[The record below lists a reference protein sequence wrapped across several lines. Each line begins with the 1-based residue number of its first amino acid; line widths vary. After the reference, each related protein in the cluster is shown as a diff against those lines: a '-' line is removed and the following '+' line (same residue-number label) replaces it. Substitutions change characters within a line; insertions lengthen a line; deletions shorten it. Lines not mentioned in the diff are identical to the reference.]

1 MVSMDVRD
9 QEPDAASAQPP
20 ARKRRRGGTERRPF
34 WLLAPTTILLA
45 LIVIVPLGLAI
56 WVSLLDLNQY
66 TLRQWLGAP
75 FVGIANYT
83 EAITGGALG
92 SSALHSLWI
101 SVAFSVLTTAIALPL
116 GLLAALTV
124 NAPFRG
130 RGLVRSLYLI
140 PYVLPSFVTAL
151 LWRLMFLDKGLA
163 HRVLSDVG
171 IGNANTYWLLGGHS
185 FWALVI
191 TDVWASWAFIYILA
205 LAGLQTIPTELYEA
219 ADVDGTNWIQKLRH
233 IAIPNLRGVLGL
245 GLLLS
250 MINHFNNFTL
260 PYVMFGTPP
269 PTDVTVLPVNVY
281 ITSFQ
286 IFRFGLGATM
296 SIITLV
302 VMLVPGYIYFRALKL
317 GASAGEA

>member
-1 MVSMDVRD
+1 MARTDVTTSTIRT
-9 QEPDAASAQPP
+9 PSAPP
-20 ARKRRRGGTERRPF
+20 VKRKGHRGGPERRPF
-34 WLLAPTTILLA
+34 WLLAPTTILL
-45 LIVIVPLGLAI
+45 IVIVAIPLALAV
-56 WVSLLDLNQY
+56 WVSLLDLNQF
-66 TLRQWLGAP
+66 TLRKWLRAP
-75 FVGIANYT
+75 FAGIANYT
-83 EAITGGALG
+83 EALTSTGLS

-130 RGLVRSLYLI
+130 RALVRSLYLI

-151 LWRLMFLDKGLA
+151 LWRLMFLNKGLA
-163 HRVLSDVG
+163 QRILSDIG
-171 IGNANTYWLLGGHS
+171 IGNSTTNWLLGSHS

-191 TDVWASWAFIYILA
+191 TDVWASWAFIYIMA
-205 LAGLQTIPTELYEA
+205 LAGLQTVPTELYEA
-219 ADVDGTNWIQKLRH
+219 ADVDGSNWWTKLQH
-233 IAIPNLRGVLGL
+233 VALPNLRGTLGL
-245 GLLLS
+245 ALLLS

-269 PTDVTVLPVNVY
+269 PADVTVLPVNVY

-302 VMLVPGYIYFRALKL
+302 IMLIPGYIYFRALRL
-317 GASAGEA
+317 GSSENA

>member
-1 MVSMDVRD
+1 MAR
-9 QEPDAASAQPP
+9 PDIVV
-20 ARKRRRGGTERRPF
+20 RRRRRSEGRPF
-34 WLLAPTTILLA
+34 WLLAPTTILLV
-45 LIVIVPLGLAI
+45 VIVVLPLALAI

-66 TLRQWLGAP
+66 TLRKWLGAP
-75 FVGIANYT
+75 FIGFANYT
-83 EAITGGALG
+83 EALTGAALG

-116 GLLAALTV
+116 GVLAALTV
-124 NAPFRG
+124 NTPFRG
-130 RGLVRSLYLI
+130 RAVVRSLYLI

-151 LWRLMFLDKGLA
+151 LWRLMFLNNGLA

-171 IGNANTYWLLGGHS
+171 IGNSNTYWLLGGHS

-191 TDVWASWAFIYILA
+191 TDVWASWAFIYIMA

-219 ADVDGTNWIQKLRH
+219 ADVDGTTWITKLRH
-233 IAIPNLRGVLGL
+233 IALPNLRGVLGL
-245 GLLLS
+245 ALLLS

-286 IFRFGLGATM
+286 IFRFGLGAAM

-302 VMLVPGYIYFRALKL
+302 VMLIPGYIYFRALRL
-317 GASAGEA
+317 GSAEGSA

>member
-1 MVSMDVRD
+1 VAGADLSTRPVTV
-9 QEPDAASAQPP
+9 EPP
-20 ARKRRRGGTERRPF
+20 AKKRRKRGGPEKRPF

-45 LIVIVPLGLAI
+45 LIVVVPLVLAV

-66 TLRQWLGAP
+66 TLRKWLGAP
-75 FVGIANYT
+75 FIGFANYT
-83 EAITGGALG
+83 EALTGSALG

-101 SVAFSVLTTAIALPL
+101 SVAFSVLTSAIALPL

-124 NAPFRG
+124 NSPFRG
-130 RGLVRSLYLI
+130 RAIVRSLYLI

-171 IGNANTYWLLGGHS
+171 IGGDNTYWLLGGHA

-191 TDVWASWAFIYILA
+191 TDVWASWAFIYIMA
-205 LAGLQTIPTELYEA
+205 LAGLQTIPAELYEA
-219 ADVDGTNWIQKLRH
+219 ADIDGTSWIAKLRYV
-233 IAIPNLRGVLGL
+233 ALPNLRGVLGL

-250 MINHFNNFTL
+250 LINHFNNFTL

-302 VMLVPGYIYFRALKL
+302 VMLIPGYIYFRALKL
-317 GASAGEA
+317 GSSAGDN